1 MTRVAYI
8 LAPSHSGSTLLAMLL
23 GAHPDAC
30 TVGELKITRLGNVD
44 KYLCACG
51 TPIRQCAFW
60 KGIARRME
68 ANGVSFDVT
77 NAQTALLAHGSAY
90 TNRLLR
96 PLHRNALMELVRDT
110 ALCLSPTWHRQRRIF
125 AERNVALMES
135 VAAESGAQVVVDSSK
150 IAIRLKYL
158 LRLPQLDIRVI
169 RLIRD
174 GRGGALALMEPA
186 AFADATDPKLRGG
199 GSGGDRDDE
208 RLTMEEAAHEWRRSN
223 EEADEIVKTID
234 PKCVTTIHYEDVCQ
248 TPLGTLGT
256 VHQFL
261 GLDPTKCTLEFRNTP
276 QHVIG
281 NGMRLDSTSEIRL
294 DERWREQLSDDDL
307 STFER
312 VAGAANRR
320 YGYK

>member
-30 TVGELKITRLGNVD
+30 TVGELKVTRLGNVD
-44 KYLCACG
+44 KYRCACG
-51 TPIRQCAFW
+51 ASITQCEFW
-60 KGIARRME
+60 KGIAKRMR
-68 ANGVSFDVT
+68 ASGVEFDVT
-77 NAQTALLAHGSAY
+77 NAQTALMAHGSAY

-96 PLHRNALMELVRDT
+96 PLHRNRLMEFARDT
-110 ALCLSPTWHRQRRIF
+110 ALGLSPTWHKQRRTF
-125 AERNVALMES
+125 AERNVALMQS
-135 VAAESGAQVVVDSSK
+135 VAAESGAQIVVDSSK
-150 IAIRLKYL
+150 TAIRLKYL
-158 LRLPQLDIRVI
+158 LRQPQLDVCVI

-199 GSGGDRDDE
+199 GSGGNRDDE
-208 RLTMEEAAHEWRRSN
+208 RLSMEEAANEWKRSN
-223 EEADEIVKTID
+223 EEADQIVKTID
-234 PKCVTTIHYEDVCQ
+234 PTRVTTIHYEDVCE
-248 TPLGTLGT
+248 TPLGTLGN
-256 VHQFL
+256 VFQFL
-261 GLDPTKCTLEFRNTP
+261 GLDPAKGTVAFRDTP

-312 VAGAANRR
+312 VAGDANRR
-320 YGYK
+320 YGYQ

>member
-1 MTRVAYI
+1 MTKVAYI

-30 TVGELKITRLGNVD
+30 TVGELKIMRLGDVE
-44 KYLCACG
+44 KYRCACG
-51 TPIRQCAFW
+51 SPIKQCEFW
-60 KGIARRME
+60 NQVSEQMARE
-68 ANGVSFDVT
+68 GVSFDVT
-77 NAQTALLAHGSAY
+77 NAQTALIAHGSKY

-96 PLHRNALMELVRDT
+96 PLHRNRWMEFVRDA
-110 ALCLSPTWHRQRRIF
+110 ALSISPTWHDQKRTF
-125 AERNVALMES
+125 TERNVALMRA
-135 VAAESGAQVVVDSSK
+135 VAALSGAKVVIDSSK

-158 LRLPQLDIRVI
+158 LRLPELDIHVI

-186 AFADATDPKLRGG
+186 TFADATDPKLRGG
-199 GSGGDRDDE
+199 GSGGNRDDE
-208 RLTMEEAAHEWRRSN
+208 RLNMEEAASEWKRSN
-223 EEADEIVKTID
+223 EEADAIVKTID
-234 PKCVTTIHYEDVCQ
+234 PSRVMTIHYEDVCQ
-248 TPLGTLGT
+248 TPLGVLGT
-256 VHQFL
+256 VYLFL
-261 GLDPTKCTLEFRNTP
+261 GLDPTEGTVAFRDKP

>member
-44 KYLCACG
+44 NYLCACG
-51 TPIRQCAFW
+51 APITQCEFW

-68 ANGVSFDVT
+68 ESGVSFDVT
-77 NAQTALLAHGSAY
+77 NAQTALMAHGSAY

-96 PLHRNALMELVRDT
+96 PLHRNRFMEFARDT
-110 ALCLSPTWHRQRRIF
+110 ALSLSPTWHRQRRTF
-125 AERNVALMES
+125 AERNVALMQS
-135 VAAESGAQVVVDSSK
+135 VAAQSGAQIVVDSSK
-150 IAIRLKYL
+150 TAIRLKYL
-158 LRLPQLDIRVI
+158 LRLPQLDVRVI

-199 GSGGDRDDE
+199 GSGGNRDDE
-208 RLTMEEAAHEWRRSN
+208 RLTMEQAAHEWKRSN

-234 PKCVTTIHYEDVCQ
+234 PSRVTTIHYEDVCQ
-248 TPLGTLGT
+248 HPLGTLGN
-256 VHQFL
+256 VFQFL
-261 GLDPTKCTLEFRNTP
+261 GLDPSNGTVDFRDTP

-281 NGMRLDSTSEIRL
+281 NGMRLDSSAEIRL
-294 DERWREQLSDDDL
+294 DERWRQQLSDDDL

>member
-30 TVGELKITRLGNVD
+30 TVGELKITRLGNVE

-51 TPIRQCAFW
+51 APIRQCTFW
-60 KGIARRME
+60 QGIAKRMAE
-68 ANGVSFDVT
+68 RNVAFDVT
-77 NAQTALLAHGSAY
+77 HAQTALMAHGSAY

-96 PLHRNALMELVRDT
+96 PLHRNRLMEFARDA
-110 ALCLSPTWHRQRRIF
+110 ALSLSPTWHRQRRTF

-135 VAAESGAQVVVDSSK
+135 VAAQSGAKVIVDSSK
-150 IAIRLKYL
+150 TAIRLKYL
-158 LRLPQLDIRVI
+158 LRLEQLDIRVI

-199 GSGGDRDDE
+199 GSGGNRDDE
-208 RLTMEEAAHEWRRSN
+208 RLTMAEAAEEWRRSN

-234 PKCVTTIHYEDVCQ
+234 PSRVTTIHYEDVCQ
-248 TPLGTLGT
+248 TPLGTLGNLF
-256 VHQFL
+256 QFL
-261 GLDPTKCTLEFRNTP
+261 GLDPTKGTVEFRNTP

-320 YGYK
+320 YGYR